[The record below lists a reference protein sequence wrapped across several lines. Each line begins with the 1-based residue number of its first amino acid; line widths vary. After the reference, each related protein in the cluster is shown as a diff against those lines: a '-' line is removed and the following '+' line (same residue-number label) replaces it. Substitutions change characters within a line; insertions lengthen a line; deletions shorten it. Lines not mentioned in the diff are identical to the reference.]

1 MLSALAQELDQTYR
15 AVAARLPNNSAVRF
29 ETVDGRKELVLS
41 PFDKLEE
48 PPSLLALRDAVAT
61 RLPRVDLPEILL
73 EIAARTGFTDAF
85 THITERMA
93 RAADLSTS
101 LCAVLLAEAC
111 NTGLEPL
118 VHNEIP
124 ALRRDRLSW
133 VNQNY
138 IRDETLIAANANL
151 VSAQKQI
158 PLAHVWGGG
167 EVASADGMRFV
178 VPIRTVH
185 AGPNPKYF
193 GVGSGM
199 TYYDLTSNQF
209 TGLNGIAVPGTL
221 RDSLVL
227 LAVVLEQQTELQ
239 PTQIMTDTG
248 AYSDVVFGLF
258 RLLGYRFSP
267 RLADIGGTRF
277 WRIDPQAD
285 YGELN
290 ALAKQRVNLD
300 LIAAHWDD
308 LLRLAGSL
316 QLGRVPATG
325 IMRTLQVG
333 DRPTRLAASLGRVR
347 PH

>member
-1 MLSALAQELDQTYR
+1 
-15 AVAARLPNNSAVRF
+15 VRF

-48 PPSLLALRDAVAT
+48 QPSLLALRDAVAT

-85 THITERMA
+85 THITERTA

-118 VHNEIP
+118 VHNDIP

-133 VNQNY
+133 ANQNY

-151 VSAQKQI
+151 VSAQNQI
-158 PLAHVWGGG
+158 PLAHAWGGG

-239 PTQIMTDTG
+239 PIQIMTDTG

-267 RLADIGGTRF
+267 RLADIGGHLS
-277 WRIDPQAD
+277 AS
-285 YGELN
+285 
-290 ALAKQRVNLD
+290 RVCFP
-300 LIAAHWDD
+300 W
-308 LLRLAGSL
+308 S
-316 QLGRVPATG
+316 P
-325 IMRTLQVG
+325 
-333 DRPTRLAASLGRVR
+333 
-347 PH
+347 

>member
-1 MLSALAQELDQTYR
+1 
-15 AVAARLPNNSAVRF
+15 
-29 ETVDGRKELVLS
+29 
-41 PFDKLEE
+41 
-48 PPSLLALRDAVAT
+48 
-61 RLPRVDLPEILL
+61 
-73 EIAARTGFTDAF
+73 
-85 THITERMA
+85 
-93 RAADLSTS
+93 
-101 LCAVLLAEAC
+101 LLAEAC
-111 NTGLEPL
+111 NTGPEPL
-118 VHNEIP
+118 VHNDIP

-138 IRDETLIAANANL
+138 IRDETLIAANASL
-151 VSAQKQI
+151 VSAQNQI
-158 PLAHVWGGG
+158 PLAHAWGGG

-193 GVGSGM
+193 GVGSGV

-248 AYSDVVFGLF
+248 AYSDVVFGLC

-277 WRIDPQAD
+277 WRIDPKAD
-285 YGELN
+285 YGQLN
-290 ALAKQRVNLD
+290 WIARQRVNFQ

-316 QLGRVPATG
+316 KLGRVPATG

-333 DRPTRLAASLGRVR
+333 DRPTRLAQALAEFGRIDKTLHSLHYIDDENRRRATLTQLNRGEGRHSLGRAVFHGKR
-347 PH
+347 GELRQRYREGQEDQLGALGLVLNVIVLWNTIYMDAATQPTPRGRLFRAG